1 MRQLIFAAV
10 IVFPTTLAAEEEAEG
25 SSLMERGMG
34 MFLEGLLQ
42 EMEPALEGFE
52 GFAQD
57 FGPAMGDLL
66 AQMGPALSELLE
78 RVDDLSNYESPEMLP
93 NGDIIIRRKPD
104 APEYAAPEIGED
116 GAVEL

>member
-1 MRQLIFAAV
+1 MRLLIFAVLLAL
-10 IVFPTTLAAEEEAEG
+10 PTSLAAEEEG
-25 SSLMERGMG
+25 DGPSLMERGMG

-42 EMEPALEGFE
+42 EMEPALEGLE
-52 GFAQD
+52 GFAQE
-57 FGPAMGDLL
+57 FGPAMAELMS
-66 AQMGPALSELLE
+66 QMGPALSELME

-104 APEYAAPEIGED
+104 APEFTAPEIGED